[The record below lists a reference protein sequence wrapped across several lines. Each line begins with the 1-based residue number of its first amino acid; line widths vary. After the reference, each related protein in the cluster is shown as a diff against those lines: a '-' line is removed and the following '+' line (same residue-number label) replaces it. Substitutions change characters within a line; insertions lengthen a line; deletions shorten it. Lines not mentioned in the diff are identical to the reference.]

1 MDNPIA
7 EAYVQMLRERN
18 EKKKAGSHKM
28 PDGSMMKDDDPSMK
42 ETKLD
47 PVGKADADIDN
58 DGDTDSSDEYL
69 HKRRKA
75 IKKSMK
81 TEEADELDEK
91 GPKVK
96 KTLAQV
102 SVKGISKRA
111 NNMARTGKTEE
122 TVDEVRQLKDPKK
135 EVMVVDKNGKN
146 MVIDKSKQDA
156 FLAKGWKLSESVE
169 ETYIA
174 SAKKKTKLSLDD
186 INKALR
192 SGKNKAKSKDS
203 VTLSKTPWDKYGK
216 KEAVE
221 IETDDDKTDAED
233 PKVQKKK
240 GPEKKKVNDPAAT
253 NAPSQDDRQ
262 TAADA
267 PDPSPDPDAEPTPPK
282 EKEAPAPKK
291 DKIAVKKKPD
301 NDEKEEVKEAKSNPI
316 EFMDDDKSAISGLA
330 KKAGVKANFIKGN
343 HHSHDGRVE
352 YVGSSANIKKALIA
366 HHGDKETAAE
376 EHPKMFKESFNWDE
390 ISEMT
395 DDQVDAMIDTL
406 DEAQLDQFESEMN
419 EASNVD
425 GDADQENKAQIDF
438 IAKHKG
444 PTIDRPDADKPKDG
458 TKASPKRPGDKAD
471 GDKAVV
477 KPLKSMK
484 DVRK

>member
-7 EAYVQMLRERN
+7 EAYVKMLQERK
-18 EKKKAGSHKM
+18 EKAES
-28 PDGSMMKDDDPSMK
+28 
-42 ETKLD
+42 KLD
-47 PVGKADADIDN
+47 PVGQADADIDN

-146 MVIDKSKQDA
+146 MVIDKSKQSA
-156 FLAKGWKLSESVE
+156 FLAKGWKLSEDVE
-169 ETYIA
+169 IMMTDGALIA
-174 SAKKKTKLSLDD
+174 EIFAEARGKKLSPDD
-186 INKALR
+186 IRKALA
-192 SGKNKAKSKDS
+192 SKKAQAKPKGKVSLKKAPWE
-203 VTLSKTPWDKYGK
+203 SKT
-216 KEAVE
+216 EAVD
-221 IETDDDKTDAED
+221 IETDDTKTDVDD
-233 PKVQKKK
+233 PKAKKK
-240 GPEKKKVNDPAAT
+240 SGEKKTGKGDPAAV

-262 TAADA
+262 AAADA

-291 DKIAVKKKPD
+291 DKIVVKKKSGM
-301 NDEKEEVKEAKSNPI
+301 NGAEESVKEAKSNPI

-352 YVGSSANIKKALIA
+352 YVGSTANIKKALIA

-376 EHPKMFKESFNWDE
+376 EHPKMFKESFNWNE
-390 ISEMT
+390 ISEMN
-395 DDQVDAMIDTL
+395 DEQVDAYIDSL
-406 DEAQLDQFESEMN
+406 DESQLDAFELEMN

-425 GDADQENKAQIDF
+425 GSADQQDKEQANFIMKHRTGQI
-438 IAKHKG
+438 
-444 PTIDRPDADKPKDG
+444 IDRPDADKPKDD
-458 TKASPKRPGDKAD
+458 TKVSPKRPGDKAD
-471 GDKAVV
+471 GDKKPV
-477 KPLKSMK
+477 KTMK